1 MDVHSDH
8 SEDESTAPGSSN
20 GSVYLTPSVSGMDI
34 DNKLTQS
41 AFEVIESDEVKSETI
56 VESDTSKPVDE
67 EEVVIPSEPENESK
81 ASIVSVNDDSES
93 GDSESTDDSVNTTE
107 LPELVEIENP
117 DDKKDDKEVVT
128 EDTNDDEPSLPEWED
143 ILGTGRLHV
152 KRITQGTGEPVSRIS
167 ALKIEILIPSVPFD
181 IKFGTADCILKT
193 HSTLEILLGDQID
206 PVPGAI
212 ELALHGMATGGEIA
226 IRSHKD
232 LRGDLP
238 DEFQV
243 KVLEIMETDNLKQAE
258 DSKNLGNKCYKS
270 ADYEKAVRYYERG
283 IGYINEY
290 QSENEASE
298 EAKDLWIKISKNLGR
313 SFFKLGKH
321 GPSLDKFDEILNL
334 FPNDLD
340 VLLLK
345 VEVLSKENKLDTL
358 LTTCKLVLSLDQ
370 VDAKTKDKIKG
381 RIEKAKLVQ
390 QKQDERYKKM
400 CQRMAG
406 VSTQKSN
413 PIESVP
419 VPAAATTTSNQEN
432 GGSFSTV
439 LIGGALVAVVASIVA
454 FSFYREKLR

>member
-8 SEDESTAPGSSN
+8 SEDESTASAAPGSSN
-20 GSVYLTPSVSGMDI
+20 GSVYLTPSVSGIEI

-41 AFEVIESDEVKSETI
+41 VFEVIESDEVKSDTTEI
-56 VESDTSKPVDE
+56 ESDDQKPSDLDSK
-67 EEVVIPSEPENESK
+67 NESE
-81 ASIVSVNDDSES
+81 ITILSVNEES
-93 GDSESTDDSVNTTE
+93 GDSESTDDSVDTAE

-117 DDKKDDKEVVT
+117 DEPKTSQEEIPKDLKDTDHDEDKT
-128 EDTNDDEPSLPEWED
+128 PEWED
-143 ILGTGRLHV
+143 ILGTGRLHI
-152 KRITQGTGEPVSRIS
+152 KRITPGTGEQVNRTS
-167 ALKIEILIPSVPFD
+167 ALKIEISIPSVPFD
-181 IKFGTADCILKT
+181 IKFGTAECQLKL

-212 ELALHGMATGGEIA
+212 ELALHGLATGGEIA

-243 KVLEIMETDNLKQAE
+243 KVLEIMELDNLKQADE
-258 DSKNLGNKCYKS
+258 SKNLGNKCYKS
-270 ADYEKAVRYYERG
+270 ADYDKAIRYYERG

-290 QSENEASE
+290 QSENEASD
-298 EAKDLWIKISKNLGR
+298 EAKDLWIKLSKNLGR

-334 FPNDLD
+334 LPNDLD

-345 VEVLSKENKLDTL
+345 IEVLSKENKLDTL
-358 LTTCKLVLSLDQ
+358 LSTCKLVLSLEK
-370 VDAKTKDKIKG
+370 VDAKTKDKIKS
-381 RIEKAKLVQ
+381 RIEKAKIAM
-390 QKQDERYKKM
+390 QKQEEKYKKM

-406 VSTQKSN
+406 VSVQKSN

-419 VPAAATTTSNQEN
+419 APVPAAAASNGEN

-454 FSFYREKLR
+454 FAFYREKIR